1 MAGLWGF
8 SFSIRWGIGEGKLE
22 WETVMLDIVMED
34 EAVIVV
40 RKPAGVESQ
49 GGRGFSM
56 DLESEIR
63 NYLYR
68 KSGGKTS
75 YVGVIHRLD
84 RPVCGVMVYAKTKQA
99 AADLSRQVQ
108 NGTMKKRYYAI
119 LCGRMHPKKGT
130 LEDYLVKDGRTN
142 LSRVADKT
150 ENGAKKAVLNYE
162 TVDFSVFHGLDGL
175 LSAACGEERER
186 SMVEIELITGRHHQ
200 IRVQFSHAGCP
211 ILWDTRYNP
220 DFSEKK
226 GGSMIGLCAHS
237 LSFVHPVMGRRQTFT
252 WE

>member
-1 MAGLWGF
+1 
-8 SFSIRWGIGEGKLE
+8 
-22 WETVMLDIVMED
+22 MLDIIMED
-34 EAVIVV
+34 EAMIVV

-99 AADLSRQVQ
+99 AAALSSQVQ
-108 NGTMKKRYYAI
+108 SGRMEKRYYAV
-119 LCGRMHPKKGT
+119 LCGTMHPERGS
-130 LEDYLVKDGRTN
+130 LEDYLVKDGRRN
-142 LSRVADKT
+142 RSRVADPA
-150 ENGAKKAVLNYE
+150 EAGAKRAVLNYK
-162 TVDFSVFHGLDGL
+162 TVDADAFHGLD
-175 LSAACGEERER
+175 AFFEAGEQREER
-186 SMVEIELITGRHHQ
+186 SMVEIELVTGRHHQ
-200 IRVQFSHAGCP
+200 IRVQFSHRGCP
-211 ILWDTRYNP
+211 LLGDTRY
-220 DFSEKK
+220 
-226 GGSMIGLCAHS
+226 GGTAGARAERAVGLCAYL
-237 LSFVHPVMGRRQTFT
+237 LSFSHPVTGEKLTFT

>member
-68 KSGGKTS
+68 KSGGRTS

-119 LCGRMHPKKGT
+119 LCGRMHPEKGT
-130 LEDYLVKDGRTN
+130 LEDR
-142 LSRVADKT
+142 
-150 ENGAKKAVLNYE
+150 
-162 TVDFSVFHGLDGL
+162 
-175 LSAACGEERER
+175 
-186 SMVEIELITGRHHQ
+186 
-200 IRVQFSHAGCP
+200 
-211 ILWDTRYNP
+211 W
-220 DFSEKK
+220 
-226 GGSMIGLCAHS
+226 
-237 LSFVHPVMGRRQTFT
+237 RR
-252 WE
+252 